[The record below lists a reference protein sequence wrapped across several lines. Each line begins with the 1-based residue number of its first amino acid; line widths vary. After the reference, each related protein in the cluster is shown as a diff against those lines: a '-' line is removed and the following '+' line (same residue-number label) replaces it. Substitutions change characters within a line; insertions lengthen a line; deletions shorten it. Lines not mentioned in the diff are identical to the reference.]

1 MAYSA
6 TVFSTCT
13 TLGSLSGIRLQNLH
27 HPQRTPAPTGSRGPS
42 SPPPAGCRPRTCLL
56 WTPRPNGTLSIYF
69 LHRTYRARPAAL
81 CRLGAPAPQAQPA
94 AGEGAPQQAGPDQ
107 RRTDKALFAPEVLA
121 RPLTRKRSAA
131 ATASAEGFAA
141 RARRSGD
148 AGPRAPWSSS
158 PRSSGCGAASLT
170 ATGGSRRCCS
180 MRG

>member
-1 MAYSA
+1 M
-6 TVFSTCT
+6 
-13 TLGSLSGIRLQNLH
+13 
-27 HPQRTPAPTGSRGPS
+27 PTGSHGPS

-56 WTPRPNGTLSIYF
+56 WARRPNGTLSIYF
-69 LHRTYRARPAAL
+69 LHRNYRARPAAP

-107 RRTDKALFAPEVLA
+107 RRTDKVPFAPEVLA

-131 ATASAEGFAA
+131 ATASAAGFAA
-141 RARRSGD
+141 RRVRGGAERRRR
-148 AGPRAPWSSS
+148 PWAPWSSS
-158 PRSSGCGAASLT
+158 PRSSGCGAALLT